1 MTFDIDANAILT
13 VTAKDT
19 LSNKETSIKIKN
31 DDNRLSKE
39 EINQIC
45 APIMTKLYQIFI
57 LEFCNF
63 VISNLLII
71 NWSLRIKLRY

>member
-63 VISNLLII
+63 VISNLLNI
-71 NWSLRIKLRY
+71 N

>member
-1 MTFDIDANAILT
+1 VTFDIDANAILT

>member
-31 DDNRLSKE
+31 DDNRLTKE

-71 NWSLRIKLRY
+71 NCSLRIKLRY

>member
-39 EINQIC
+39 EFNQIC

-71 NWSLRIKLRY
+71 NCSLRIKLRY

>member
-71 NWSLRIKLRY
+71 NCSLRIKLRY

>member
-1 MTFDIDANAILT
+1 VTFDIDANAILT

-71 NWSLRIKLRY
+71 NCSLRIKLRY